1 MPSLFQNKEIAA
13 ADASVWAFILAVA
26 SIHFSPAIASI
37 SLAMALLALLLS
49 GSERRIQRLGL
60 SVALLLV
67 LLEFLGS
74 VHHQRL
80 LLHLPLYVAMS
91 VHFGPLMAQRWI
103 NRFYKLWWA
112 WVLPVIWISL
122 ASLLEFAQHPEFY
135 RQMVMESKPMPLFS
149 QVYHIEYSVIQAVL
163 VLLLLKGLLTRQVEN
178 RSMAWAALVLMILGL
193 HALSART
200 GILAFWVGMLGL
212 LWPYRLSLNWKYI
225 GFVPVVV
232 LLLSLGTMRER
243 LSNSWQDM
251 QTLVQSSDPNHQSM
265 AQRWE
270 AWKAAWQSIQHKP
283 LLGWG
288 SGQVDQAMAWSYEQ
302 QTKLDAENWIGPHNQ
317 FLEMT
322 LQGGFLVVLL
332 GLIWSLDFMRRSSN
346 IAWTA
351 GLGLAMMFESLGE
364 RQAGVL
370 MLVLVL
376 IFVQM
381 ETNRPARH
389 EKSVNEAGL
398 LDL

>member
-1 MPSLFQNKEIAA
+1 MPTLFQNKAIAA
-13 ADASVWAFILAVA
+13 ADASVWAAIIALIG
-26 SIHFSPAIASI
+26 IHYSPAIASI
-37 SLAMALLALLLS
+37 GLALALLSLLLS
-49 GSERRIQRLGL
+49 GPERRIQWLGL

-67 LLEFLGS
+67 SAEFLGS
-74 VHHQRL
+74 ANHQRL

-91 VHFGPLMAQRWI
+91 VQFGPLLAQRWMS
-103 NRFYKLWWA
+103 RFYQLWWA
-112 WVLPVIWISL
+112 WALPVVWISL

-163 VLLLLKGLLTRQVEN
+163 LLLLLKGLLTRQVEN
-178 RSMAWAALVLMILGL
+178 RSMAWAAFVLMILCL

-212 LWPYRLSLNWKYI
+212 LWPYRVHLNWKYV
-225 GFVPVVV
+225 GVVPVVL

-243 LSNSWQDM
+243 LSNSWQDL
-251 QTLVQSSDPNHQSM
+251 QTLVQNSDPNHQSM

-270 AWKAAWQSIQHKP
+270 AWKAACQSIQQRP
-283 LLGWG
+283 LMGWG
-288 SGQVDQAMAWSYEQ
+288 SGQVDQAMAWSYQQ
-302 QTKLDAENWIGPHNQ
+302 QTKLDAENWIGTHNQ
-317 FLEMT
+317 FLEMA
-322 LQGGFLVVLL
+322 LQGGYFAVLL
-332 GLIWSLDFMRRSSN
+332 GLIWGLDFLRRSSDF
-346 IAWTA
+346 AWTA
-351 GLGLAMMFESLGE
+351 GLGVAMMFESLGE

-376 IFVQM
+376 VFVQM

-389 EKSVNEAGL
+389 EKSVNEAVM

>member
-1 MPSLFQNKEIAA
+1 MPSLFQNKEFAA
-13 ADASVWAFILAVA
+13 ADASVWAAIVA
-26 SIHFSPAIASI
+26 LVGIHFSPAIASM
-37 SLAMALLALLLS
+37 SLALALLALLLS
-49 GSERRIQRLGL
+49 GPERRIQWLGL

-67 LLEFLGS
+67 LIEFMGS
-74 VHHQRL
+74 ANHQRL
-80 LLHLPLYVAMS
+80 LLHLPFYIAMS
-91 VHFGPLMAQRWI
+91 VQFGPLLAQRWM

-112 WVLPVIWISL
+112 WALPVIWISL
-122 ASLLEFAQHPEFY
+122 ASLLEFAQHPDFY

-163 VLLLLKGLLTRQVEN
+163 VLLLLKGLLSRQVEN
-178 RSMAWAALVLMILGL
+178 RSRAWVAFVLMILCL

-212 LWPYRLSLNWKYI
+212 LWPYRQRLNWKYI

-243 LSNSWQDM
+243 LSNSWQDL
-251 QTLVQSSDPNHQSM
+251 QTLLQNSDPNHQSM

-283 LLGWG
+283 LVGWG
-288 SGQVDQAMAWSYEQ
+288 SGQVDQAMAWSYQQ
-302 QTKLDAENWIGPHNQ
+302 QTELNAENWIGPHNQ
-317 FLEMT
+317 FLELA
-322 LQGGFLVVLL
+322 LQGGLLAVFLILVW
-332 GLIWSLDFMRRSSN
+332 GFDFLRRSSD

-351 GLGLAMMFESLGE
+351 GLGLAMVFESLGE